1 MEFIPALN
9 WLLSRAATILLI
21 LIVAFWGY
29 WLFSVFTRRLTQR
42 IQALDKLPDSLR
54 DKRTETIYRVINN
67 TGLAFI
73 VTSVLLLVLQ
83 QLGIQIMPLLA
94 GIGVV
99 GLALGL
105 GAQTLVKDII
115 SGLFILVENQYNVGE
130 TVTLVGKSGL
140 VEEMTLRT
148 TQLRDSNG
156 LIHIIPNGD
165 VRLVSN
171 HSRGWSLAVAEVP
184 LNWERNVQLA
194 TQILQKIGE
203 ELAND
208 ETIKPFIG
216 QDRPA
221 VTIQGLQE
229 GLIQLRIAL
238 KTLPTKQGAVQN
250 RLLEKIQQ
258 EFVAN
263 GLIE

>member
-1 MEFIPALN
+1 MEFIPAFN
-9 WLLSRAATILLI
+9 WFLSRAATILLI

-29 WLFSVFTRRLTQR
+29 WLFNAFTRRLTQR
-42 IQALDKLPDSLR
+42 IQALDGSSDSLR
-54 DKRTETIYRVINN
+54 DKRTETIYRVLNN

-73 VTSVLLLVLQ
+73 VTSVLLLILQ

-130 TVTLVGKSGL
+130 NVTLIGKSGI

-148 TQLRDSNG
+148 TRLRDSNG
-156 LIHIIPNGD
+156 LIHIVPNGD

-184 LNWERNVQLA
+184 LDWGRNVQLA
-194 TQILQKIGE
+194 SQILQKIGE
-203 ELAND
+203 GLLDD
-208 ETIKPFIG
+208 EVTKPFISKG
-216 QDRPA
+216 QPA

-229 GLIQLRIAL
+229 GLVQLRITL
-238 KTLPTKQGAVQN
+238 KTLPNKQGAVQN

-263 GLIE
+263 GLID

>member
-9 WLLSRAATILLI
+9 WFLSRAATTLLI

-29 WLFSVFTRRLTQR
+29 WLFNALTRRLTQR
-42 IQALDKLPDSLR
+42 IQALDGLSDTLR

-73 VTSVLLLVLQ
+73 VTSVLLLILQ

-115 SGLFILVENQYNVGE
+115 NGLFILVENQYNVGE
-130 TVTLVGKSGL
+130 NVTLAGKNGV

-156 LIHIIPNGD
+156 LIHIVPNGD
-165 VRLVSN
+165 IRLVSN

-184 LNWERNVQLA
+184 LDWERNVQLA

-203 ELAND
+203 ALIND
-208 ETIKPFIG
+208 ETMKPFIG
-216 QDRPA
+216 QSSPA

-229 GLIQLRIAL
+229 GLIQLRISV
-238 KTLPTKQGAVQN
+238 KTLPNKQDTVQN
-250 RLLEKIQQ
+250 RLLENIQQ

-263 GLIE
+263 GLID